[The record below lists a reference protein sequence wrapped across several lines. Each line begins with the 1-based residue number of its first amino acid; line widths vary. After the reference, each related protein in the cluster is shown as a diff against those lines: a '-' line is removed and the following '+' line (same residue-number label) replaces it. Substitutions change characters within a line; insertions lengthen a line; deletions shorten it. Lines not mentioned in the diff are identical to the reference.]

1 MAVAEFSP
9 SRNDWRWPA
18 WVWAVLLLLAMG
30 GYFIGLDGQ
39 HIPKNGDEFVYAH
52 IARLTALSG
61 EWLPLQSSFEHMRNT
76 KPPPLFWQAM
86 VAGDWY
92 QNDGAQWTLWNLRL
106 PGVLY
111 TLATAL
117 VAGAVAWRLADPALQ
132 HNEAW
137 MGTASVH
144 GGGSSFFSGLSRPS
158 RAPQRFAIGALA
170 ALLFLAFFST
180 YRNGR
185 PYLTSGPETFWLFLP
200 FAAIAWSPQA
210 ALRSNWLFP
219 VLSGVAVGLGCLY
232 KSFALV
238 APVALA
244 VGVCHL
250 LLTRWRWSL
259 GHLAAAAWRVGLM
272 SVVALGLFGLWFVVD
287 PQPGEVWREFVVGE
301 NAGKFKSA
309 EGFWARF
316 LSGPNSIWMMLI
328 NYPLNAGLLL
338 FVAFGLFWTVLRG
351 QRGQLGEAG
360 VEAAH
365 GQRALWVWLIVLWV
379 VFTLPSQR
387 SARYLL
393 PAMPALAVLMA
404 LYWDRI
410 PRGWFRASLLLAL
423 GAVAV
428 TALIACGAVQATGDP
443 ALYSPWFWAGLLA
456 IALAAAVG
464 IVFKRFT
471 RPVTALMSAALLAA
485 FALLVL
491 PFDGPLSRFDAATLA
506 KLQGQTVAVPSNFN
520 GQFERYE
527 FLIRGAKIKD
537 YFAEQPTEFKDLAPL
552 LQQHRYVLLQRR
564 LGTPREQVCLGVP
577 GCRIVAERWDIRS
590 RHTRAETVRNALQQP
605 GEFWF
610 AKEYLLERTP

>member
-1 MAVAEFSP
+1 MAELGP
-9 SRNDWRWPA
+9 SRTDWRWPA
-18 WVWAVLLLLAMG
+18 WVWAVLVVLAMG

-92 QNDGAQWTLWNLRL
+92 RHNGAEWTLWNLRL

-117 VAGAVAWRLADPALQ
+117 MAGAVAWRLASPRLQ
-132 HNEAW
+132 QGNTW
-137 MGTASVH
+137 MGTSSVH

-158 RAPQRFAIGALA
+158 LAPQRFATGALA

-200 FAAIAWSPQA
+200 FAVIAWAPRA
-210 ALRSNWLFP
+210 ALASNWAFP
-219 VLSGVAVGLGCLY
+219 ALCGVAVGLGCLY

-238 APVALA
+238 VPGALA
-244 VGVCHL
+244 LGVCHL
-250 LLTRWRWSL
+250 WLAPHRWQAAA
-259 GHLAAAAWRVGLM
+259 LAAVMWRVGLA
-272 SVVALGLFGLWFVVD
+272 SAIALGLFSVWFAID
-287 PQPGEVWREFVVGE
+287 PDPGAVWREFVVGE
-301 NAGKFKSA
+301 NAGKFRSA

-328 NYPLNAGLLL
+328 NYPLNTGLLM
-338 FVAFGLFWTVLRG
+338 FVTLGLVWAAWRQREPAGNVASSVL
-351 QRGQLGEAG
+351 
-360 VEAAH
+360 
-365 GQRALWVWLIVLWV
+365 GQRALWVWLLVLLV
-379 VFTLPSQR
+379 VFSAPSQR

-393 PAMPALAVLMA
+393 PAMPGLAVLMA
-404 LYWDRI
+404 LYWGRI
-410 PRGWFRASLLLAL
+410 PRAWFMATLLVASA
-423 GAVAV
+423 AVVV
-428 TALIACGAVQATGDP
+428 TALIARGAVQATGDV
-443 ALYSPWFWAGLLA
+443 ALYPLGFWLGLGLILVAALAGLA
-456 IALAAAVG
+456 
-464 IVFKRFT
+464 FKRLT
-471 RPVTALMSAALLAA
+471 RPVTALMSGALLAA
-485 FALLVL
+485 FACLTL
-491 PFDGPLSRFDAATLA
+491 PFDGPIARFDAATVA
-506 KLQGQTVAVPSNFN
+506 RLQGETVAVPSNFN

-527 FLIRGAKIKD
+527 FLIRGAKVKD

-552 LQQHRYVLLQRR
+552 LSQHRFVLLQRR
-564 LGTPREQVCLGVP
+564 LGTPRDQVCLGVP

-590 RHTRAETVRNALQQP
+590 RHTRAETARNALQQP

-610 AKEYLLERTP
+610 AKEYLLERAP

>member
-1 MAVAEFSP
+1 MAEAGP
-9 SRNDWRWPA
+9 SNRDWRWPA
-18 WVWAVLLLLAMG
+18 WAWGLLLLALMAS
-30 GYFIGLDGQ
+30 YFIGLDGQ

-52 IARLTALSG
+52 IARLTALTG

-92 QNDGAQWTLWNLRL
+92 RNGGEAWTLWNLRL

-117 VAGAVAWRLADPALQ
+117 MAGAVAWRLAAPDRQADP
-132 HNEAW
+132 W
-137 MGTASVH
+137 RGGDSVH
-144 GGGSSFFSGLSRPS
+144 GGGSSFFSGVSRPS
-158 RAPQRFAIGALA
+158 LAPQRFATGALA

-200 FAAIAWSPQA
+200 FAAIAWAPQTV
-210 ALRSNWLFP
+210 LRSNLAFP
-219 VLSGVAVGLGCLY
+219 LAAGVAVGLGCLY

-238 APVALA
+238 VPVAAALGA
-244 VGVCHL
+244 CHL
-250 LLTRWRWSL
+250 LIGQRPWRL
-259 GHLAAAAWRVGLM
+259 AHLAAVAWRVGLS
-272 SVVALGLFGLWFVVD
+272 SVVALGLFALWFVVD

-328 NYPLNAGLLL
+328 NYPLNSGLLL
-338 FVAFGLFWTVLRG
+338 FVTVGLVGVALR
-351 QRGQLGEAG
+351 QARRGRTGGAGTATAQGEL
-360 VEAAH
+360 
-365 GQRALWVWLIVLWV
+365 ALWLWLLVLLV
-379 VFTLPSQR
+379 IFSAPSQR

-393 PAMPALAVLMA
+393 PAMPGLAVLMA
-404 LYWDRI
+404 LYWGRI
-410 PRGWFRASLLLAL
+410 ARTWFVLTLLLAL

-428 TALIACGAVQATGDP
+428 VGLIARGAVQATGDP
-443 ALYSPWFWAGLLA
+443 ALYTPLFWVGLVSV
-456 IALAAAVG
+456 ALLCAVG
-464 IVFKRFT
+464 LVWRRAS
-471 RPVTALMSAALLAA
+471 RPVVVLVATAVLPLWALLT
-485 FALLVL
+485 L
-491 PFDGPLSRFDAATLA
+491 PFDGPIARFDAATLA

-552 LQQHRYVLLQRR
+552 LAQHRYVLLQRR

-590 RHTRAETVRNALQQP
+590 RHTRAETARNALQQP

-610 AKEYLLERTP
+610 AKEYLLERAP